1 MTTDEARAALA
12 TVIDPEVGLDIVEM
26 GLVYWVEIPADESG
40 QVNVTMTL
48 TTPGCPLHDVLVDG
62 VERALLGAG
71 ATLPVVDVVWDPP
84 WSPDRI
90 GQGGL
95 DALGAP
101 PHAA

>member
-1 MTTDEARAALA
+1 MTSDQAWVALA

-26 GLVYWVEIPADESG
+26 GLVYGVDIPDDDTD
-40 QVNVTMTL
+40 QVRVTMTL

-62 VERALLGAG
+62 VERALFSAG
-71 ATLPVVDVVWDPP
+71 ATLPIVDVVWEPP

-95 DALGAP
+95 AALGAP